1 MTSLPTPS
9 TSGDDHNPK
18 PFKRDRKSD
27 DITAADNAIQNVPGQ
42 ENCVS
47 YHSHGRMTVDG
58 DCIVSATSEH
68 STPICSPRSRL
79 LNCNRSWTWRR
90 CRCRQVLVSRAA
102 SALASA
108 LAAVSPV
115 VAESE
120 PRSMAQV
127 VALPIAVSIGIDA
140 DVEAEVNFIKKLY
153 LVLYVK
159 SRICLAIN
167 LPVSLW
173 GFNITAPLG
182 PSPPHLQDQSHPR

>member
-68 STPICSPRSRL
+68 STPICSPSKV
-79 LNCNRSWTWRR
+79 N
-90 CRCRQVLVSRAA
+90 A
-102 SALASA
+102 
-108 LAAVSPV
+108 
-115 VAESE
+115 
-120 PRSMAQV
+120 
-127 VALPIAVSIGIDA
+127 IIGIDA

>member
-27 DITAADNAIQNVPGQ
+27 DITAGGGSADCSKVNAI
-42 ENCVS
+42 
-47 YHSHGRMTVDG
+47 
-58 DCIVSATSEH
+58 
-68 STPICSPRSRL
+68 
-79 LNCNRSWTWRR
+79 
-90 CRCRQVLVSRAA
+90 
-102 SALASA
+102 
-108 LAAVSPV
+108 
-115 VAESE
+115 
-120 PRSMAQV
+120 
-127 VALPIAVSIGIDA
+127 IGIDA

>member
-58 DCIVSATSEH
+58 DCIVNA
-68 STPICSPRSRL
+68 I
-79 LNCNRSWTWRR
+79 
-90 CRCRQVLVSRAA
+90 
-102 SALASA
+102 
-108 LAAVSPV
+108 
-115 VAESE
+115 
-120 PRSMAQV
+120 
-127 VALPIAVSIGIDA
+127 IGIDA

>member
-68 STPICSPRSRL
+68 STPICSPRTSVDG
-79 LNCNRSWTWRR
+79 SGGG
-90 CRCRQVLVSRAA
+90 
-102 SALASA
+102 SADCSKVNA
-108 LAAVSPV
+108 
-115 VAESE
+115 
-120 PRSMAQV
+120 
-127 VALPIAVSIGIDA
+127 IIGIDA